1 MKKYEN
7 YQPSVIEGIK
17 KVPSHWKPTKLKF
30 IGNLYSGL
38 TGKSGNDFYNE
49 DNPLSRPYINFKNIA
64 NNVKINPK
72 QFDLVEIKT
81 NELQNKVKKGDLF
94 FLMSSE
100 NFDDIAKTAVL
111 IDDLEDT
118 YLNSFCRGFRIQD
131 ENFSPEFLN
140 YLLLSGHYREI
151 LSNEAKGFTRI
162 NIQVGKINNFSIYA
176 PFNKEEQTQIAAFLD
191 YKTNLID
198 TIIEKKKQLI
208 ALLKEKRQAVINE
221 AVTKGL
227 NPNAKMKNSGVEW
240 LGEIP
245 EDWAISKL
253 KFLVDENLKY
263 GANESAEDDNPNNPR
278 YIRITDFGDNGILRE
293 NTFKSLEF
301 DIAKEYFLKEGD
313 ILFARSGATVG
324 KTFQFKNYDGLACFA
339 GYLIKASVN
348 NKITSD
354 FLYYFTKTNSYENWK
369 NSIFVQAT
377 IQNISAEKYN
387 NLIICF
393 PKTIKEQI
401 VINDHIDS
409 ECKKLDT
416 IINKIETQIQN
427 LQTYR
432 QSLISEAVTGK
443 IDVRDWQPSTKKR

>member
-1 MKKYEN
+1 MKSYEN
-7 YQPSVIEGIK
+7 YKSSVIKGIK
-17 KVPSHWKPTKLKF
+17 QIPSHWKPTKLKF

-72 QFDLVEIKT
+72 QFDLVEIKA
-81 NELQNKVKKGDLF
+81 NEQQNKVKKGDLF

-111 IDDLEDT
+111 TDELEDT

-131 ENFSPEFLN
+131 ENFNPEFLN

-176 PFNKEEQTQIAAFLD
+176 PFNKEEQIQIAAFLD

-198 TIIEKKKQLI
+198 AIIEKKKQLI

-240 LGEIP
+240 LGDIP
-245 EDWAISKL
+245 EHWNVKKL
-253 KFLVDENLKY
+253 KFAVDFLSEKASDIKRGIALEDITSWSGKGNLRDTSNFEGDLILFEKGDVLFNKLRPY
-263 GANESAEDDNPNNPR
+263 LAKVYMANESGGAVGELMVLRPKTNVITQIFLFNRLISKAFIDVVDGSTYGAKMPR
-278 YIRITDFGDNGILRE
+278 
-293 NTFKSLEF
+293 
-301 DIAKEYFLKEGD
+301 
-313 ILFARSGATVG
+313 
-324 KTFQFKNYDGLACFA
+324 
-339 GYLIKASVN
+339 ASVSFILDLKFGIPPIEEQFEIN
-348 NKITSD
+348 NHI
-354 FLYYFTKTNSYENWK
+354 K
-369 NSIFVQAT
+369 NQT
-377 IQNISAEKYN
+377 ELYN
-387 NLIICF
+387 NIIS
-393 PKTIKEQI
+393 KSEASIK
-401 VINDHIDS
+401 
-409 ECKKLDT
+409 
-416 IINKIETQIQN
+416 N

-443 IDVRDWQPSTKKR
+443 IDVRDWQPPKK